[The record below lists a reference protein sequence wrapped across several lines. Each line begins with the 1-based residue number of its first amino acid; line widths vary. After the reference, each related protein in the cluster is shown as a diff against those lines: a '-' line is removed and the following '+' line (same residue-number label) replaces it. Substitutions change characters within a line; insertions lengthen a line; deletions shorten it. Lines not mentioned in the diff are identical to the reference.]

1 MIVIPAI
8 DVLEHKVVQLVG
20 GVPGSQQIIIEDP
33 FEVAM
38 SWVKKGAPYLHL
50 VDLDAAFGKPD
61 NSDVFC
67 RIIRNAGVP
76 CEVGGGIRSEE
87 QIEKYVE
94 AGAER
99 IIVGTKAVTDL
110 EWLKEM
116 ANRFPNKLMLGLD
129 MKGGKIAIKGWQE
142 SSDLSLEHV
151 FEVIESLPVVAV
163 LNTDINVEGQ
173 QNGIDEA
180 GVNAFVKACPK
191 MVIVSGG
198 VTHESDAEAA
208 SKAGAGGVVVG
219 MALYRNTIRPWEWEF
234 PWVVR
239 QKDP

>member
-87 QIEKYVE
+87 QIAKYVE

-142 SSDLSLEHV
+142 SAPIAVEQMFRILET
-151 FEVIESLPVVAV
+151 IPVVAV
-163 LNTDINVEGQ
+163 LHTDINVEGQ
-173 QNGIDEA
+173 QGGINRERVDR
-180 GVNAFVKACPK
+180 FCKDCPVT
-191 MVIVSGG
+191 VIISGG
-198 VTHESDAEAA
+198 VTTEDDAKAA
-208 SKAGAGGVVVG
+208 AKSGAGGVVVG
-219 MALYRNTIRPWEWEF
+219 MALYKGTMKPWTFGRPWVAE
-234 PWVVR
+234 
-239 QKDP
+239 

>member
-1 MIVIPAI
+1 MIVIPAV
-8 DVLEHKVVQLVG
+8 DVLDHKVVQLVG
-20 GVPGSQQIIIEDP
+20 GMPGSQQIVMDDP

-38 SWVKKGAPYLHL
+38 DWVRKGAPYLHL

-67 RIIRNAGVP
+67 RIIREAGVP

-87 QIEKYVE
+87 QIAKYVE

-99 IIVGTKAVTDL
+99 IVVGTKAVTDT

-129 MKGGKIAIKGWQE
+129 VKDGRIAIKGWQE
-142 SSDLSLEHV
+142 SAPISLESM
-151 FEVIESLPVVAV
+151 FSVISQIPVVAV

-173 QNGIDEA
+173 QNG
-180 GVNAFVKACPK
+180 VNRENVTSFCSKCPK
-191 MVIVSGG
+191 MVVISGG
-198 VTHESDAEAA
+198 VTTQEDARLAA
-208 SKAGAGGVVVG
+208 KAGAGGVVVG
-219 MALYRNTIRPWEWEF
+219 MALYKNTIRPWEWET
-234 PWVVR
+234 PWLAE
-239 QKDP
+239 

>member
-87 QIEKYVE
+87 QIAKYVE

-110 EWLKEM
+110 EWLKEL

-129 MKGGKIAIKGWQE
+129 MKAGKIAIKGWQE

-151 FEVIESLPVVAV
+151 FDVISSLPVVAV

-173 QNGIDEA
+173 QGGINRERVDR
-180 GVNAFVKACPK
+180 FCKDCPVT
-191 MVIVSGG
+191 VIISGG
-198 VTHESDAEAA
+198 VTTEDDAKAA
-208 SKAGAGGVVVG
+208 AKSGAGGVVVG
-219 MALYRNTIRPWEWEF
+219 MALYKGTMKPWTFGRPWVAE
-234 PWVVR
+234 
-239 QKDP
+239 